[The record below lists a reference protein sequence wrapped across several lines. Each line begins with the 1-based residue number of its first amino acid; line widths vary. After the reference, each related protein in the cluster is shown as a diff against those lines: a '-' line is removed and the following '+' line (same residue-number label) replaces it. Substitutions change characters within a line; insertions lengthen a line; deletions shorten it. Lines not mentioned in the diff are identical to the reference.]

1 MRFVLKGLPPMHEI
15 KHVPPDKMTAEQ
27 RCQEVAALLANGL
40 ARFRIKPPIAE
51 RGKLP
56 VNGFGL
62 GFSGYQSVHTDDVN
76 NRQTESL

>member
-1 MRFVLKGLPPMHEI
+1 MHEI

-40 ARFRIKPPIAE
+40 ARFRIKPPVAE
-51 RGKLP
+51 GSKLP
-56 VNGFGL
+56 ANSFVL

-76 NRQTESL
+76 NRQTKSL

>member
-1 MRFVLKGLPPMHEI
+1 MHEI
-15 KHVPPDKMTAEQ
+15 KQIPPDKMTPEQ

-56 VNGFGL
+56 ANGLGL
-62 GFSGYQSVHTDDVN
+62 GFSGNQSVHTDDVN
-76 NRQTESL
+76 NRQTECL